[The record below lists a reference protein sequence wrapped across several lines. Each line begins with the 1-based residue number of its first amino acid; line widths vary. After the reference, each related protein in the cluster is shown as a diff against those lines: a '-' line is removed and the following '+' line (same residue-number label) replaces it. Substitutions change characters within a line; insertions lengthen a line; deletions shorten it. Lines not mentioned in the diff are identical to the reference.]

1 MMDGIDPDTN
11 GVVAIR
17 SDVMTKPGRDKRT
30 ARLTVRLR
38 EFGQKV
44 VVNGKAVGASMSILI
59 DEVC

>member
-1 MMDGIDPDTN
+1 MIDVIDPDTN
-11 GVVAIR
+11 GMVAIR

-30 ARLTVRLR
+30 AVLTSQLVQ
-38 EFGQKV
+38 FGQEV